1 MTEDTIAYYKFP
13 YKEGDE
19 PQSSVPLDSVTDLTV
34 NGSELRFKGRGKKN
48 QDREFQFKSDFPR
61 DVTKWKEAVGKQ
73 LEVFNEKSSK
83 PESKEEATESQK
95 NEHESGDD
103 LTASEPE
110 PAEDSTSSGDAN
122 APKSDN
128 SATEPEPEQPPPAS
142 AESELERGPSAE
154 ALPPTDSSAPS
165 STTEG
170 ASDEQPAKQVTSSN
184 EDKTES
190 LEEHNQIGGFHSPE
204 KPTPV
209 PPLSRSG
216 SIIVKPDEPAAQDVA
231 AAPQEDAPASNTKSA
246 PPVEEQKADAASADA
261 PPTVAVPATQIGQ
274 EAKPQSSRADE
285 PERGANA
292 RHMSTSLQNLHKNA
306 QGGKSKVAAFAAKFE
321 AVAEKEGG
329 GVPKPAKRLYGADLQ
344 KFLEEQGLNR
354 KPKVTEKRVMK
365 WEVSNNGAWIV
376 NGKFAERSTAGNIS
390 ASNEQKADKAL
401 KITKGHIEKLKH
413 TEVVQNAAMF
423 GSASKKGQNC
433 LTCGAAI
440 DGTAVTTKEGLY
452 HPDCFACGRCSKPIS
467 GPFVRAMDAKFHQ
480 ECFGC
485 TTCGCPL
492 SETFYI
498 HEESPYC
505 RDHFLDVSADRCR
518 SCTKVIEQEFVFG
531 INEWKYHVGCFK
543 CEVCAKPL
551 EQYFVKDDKAFCLED
566 FLSQFGE
573 DCAKCGTK
581 ISGAMHAVDGVA
593 AAEGLKWHTE
603 CFTCCVCAK
612 HLEDEVFFHE
622 GLLYCRDD
630 LYNTFASRCKA
641 CGETIEG
648 PCVNAMDNVWHPQC
662 FKCRECGIL
671 LEGSFMM
678 KDDVPYCK
686 ADFMKL
692 FAEKCYGCKQP
703 VSGNI
708 INAIGHKWHPQCFKC
723 RVRAGMCT

>member
-1 MTEDTIAYYKFP
+1 
-13 YKEGDE
+13 
-19 PQSSVPLDSVTDLTV
+19 
-34 NGSELRFKGRGKKN
+34 
-48 QDREFQFKSDFPR
+48 
-61 DVTKWKEAVGKQ
+61 
-73 LEVFNEKSSK
+73 
-83 PESKEEATESQK
+83 
-95 NEHESGDD
+95 
-103 LTASEPE
+103 
-110 PAEDSTSSGDAN
+110 
-122 APKSDN
+122 
-128 SATEPEPEQPPPAS
+128 
-142 AESELERGPSAE
+142 
-154 ALPPTDSSAPS
+154 
-165 STTEG
+165 
-170 ASDEQPAKQVTSSN
+170 
-184 EDKTES
+184 
-190 LEEHNQIGGFHSPE
+190 
-204 KPTPV
+204 
-209 PPLSRSG
+209 
-216 SIIVKPDEPAAQDVA
+216 
-231 AAPQEDAPASNTKSA
+231 
-246 PPVEEQKADAASADA
+246 
-261 PPTVAVPATQIGQ
+261 
-274 EAKPQSSRADE
+274 
-285 PERGANA
+285 
-292 RHMSTSLQNLHKNA
+292 
-306 QGGKSKVAAFAAKFE
+306 
-321 AVAEKEGG
+321 
-329 GVPKPAKRLYGADLQ
+329 
-344 KFLEEQGLNR
+344 
-354 KPKVTEKRVMK
+354 
-365 WEVSNNGAWIV
+365 
-376 NGKFAERSTAGNIS
+376 
-390 ASNEQKADKAL
+390 
-401 KITKGHIEKLKH
+401 
-413 TEVVQNAAMF
+413 
-423 GSASKKGQNC
+423 
-433 LTCGAAI
+433 
-440 DGTAVTTKEGLY
+440 
-452 HPDCFACGRCSKPIS
+452 
-467 GPFVRAMDAKFHQ
+467 MDAKFHQ

-566 FLSQFGE
+566 FLTQFGE

-612 HLEDEVFFHE
+612 LLEDEVFFHE

-723 RVRAGMCT
+723 RVRAGICT